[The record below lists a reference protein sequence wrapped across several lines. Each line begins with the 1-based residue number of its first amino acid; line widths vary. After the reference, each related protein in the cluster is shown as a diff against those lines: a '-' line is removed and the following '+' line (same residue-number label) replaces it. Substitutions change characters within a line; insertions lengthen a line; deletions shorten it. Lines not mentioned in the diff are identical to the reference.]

1 MGAQE
6 KLAEEKVSRMKE
18 AQTKLDE
25 AIAERL
31 RDVHKQMQPH
41 LEARM
46 QEAKT
51 RAELNFQTGI
61 TNGTHP
67 ELNKEAEDRI
77 LAAEL
82 RVRDAR
88 AHLLAMQ
95 EASEAQVAAAAEEN
109 GGQKRSDDASGS
121 NSGSSSSSKSKEKD
135 N

>member
-18 AQTKLDE
+18 AENKLDE

-31 RDVHKQMQPH
+31 RDVQKQMQPH

-51 RAELNFQTGI
+51 RAELHFQMAI
-61 TNGTHP
+61 TNRTHP
-67 ELNKEAEDRI
+67 EPSNEAEDRI

-88 AHLLAMQ
+88 AHLLAN
-95 EASEAQVAAAAEEN
+95 VAAAAREN
-109 GGQKRSDDASGS
+109 EDK
-121 NSGSSSSSKSKEKD
+121 
-135 N
+135 

>member
-1 MGAQE
+1 MGEMQSKLRQAQE
-6 KLAEEKVSRMKE
+6 KLAEEKV
-18 AQTKLDE
+18 
-25 AIAERL
+25 
-31 RDVHKQMQPH
+31 
-41 LEARM
+41 ARM

-88 AHLLAMQ
+88 AHLLVMQ
-95 EASEAQVAAAAEEN
+95 EASEAQVAAAAKEN

-121 NSGSSSSSKSKEKD
+121 NSGSSSSSKSNKED